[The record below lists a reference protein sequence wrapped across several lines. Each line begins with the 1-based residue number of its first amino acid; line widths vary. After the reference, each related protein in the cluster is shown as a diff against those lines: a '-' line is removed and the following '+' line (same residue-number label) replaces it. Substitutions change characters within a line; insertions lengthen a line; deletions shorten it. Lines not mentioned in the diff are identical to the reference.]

1 MPSYFGNYKLFVIEK
16 IGGANLTGMLLL
28 NIEASTYSLLLNVE
42 GANIKNNYIYIC
54 MKLNIFHFKI

>member
-28 NIEASTYSLLLNVE
+28 NIEASIYSLLLNVE
-42 GANIKNNYIYIC
+42 GANIKNNYIYIF